1 MSSNEQESLQEKRKR
16 TRVSVNLDVLVS
28 CGAGEISTQTQNIS
42 LKGILCFPHPSV
54 KQDEICDVSIWL
66 SEEIKIELQGKV
78 VRSEV
83 DGIAIDFNKMSV
95 ESFSHLYNLVRLN
108 SKDPDKLDKEFQYP
122 AFVR

>member
-16 TRVSVNLDVLVS
+16 TRVSVNLNVLIS
-28 CGAGEISTQTQNIS
+28 CGAGEISTQTRNIS
-42 LKGILCFPHPSV
+42 LKGILCYPHASV
-54 KQDEICDVSIWL
+54 KQDEVCSVYIWL
-66 SEEIKIELQGKV
+66 SNEVKIDLQGKV
-78 VRSEV
+78 VRSET

-108 SKDPDKLDKEFQYP
+108 SRDPDKLDREFQYP